1 MIKVNRTPK
10 PAILEQNATSWTAT
24 YLDAEKKFEQNP
36 SPENKKLVETAEKKY
51 NHETVKSALIE
62 MFNGKCAYCESHI
75 IHINYGDIE
84 HFRPKSKFPEFCFEW
99 DNFLLSCSI
108 CNGKSNKGNKFPLE
122 SEGDFIVNPVEEN
135 PNDFF
140 RFEFD
145 ENTRLFLLFPKDERA
160 KTTIDTIGLNREKLA
175 NIRTKEL
182 ISILELISKIEIT
195 EMILDELSECFSD
208 KNQYYAF
215 IKAIIEKVKSKI

>member
-1 MIKVNRTPK
+1 MIKVNRTLK
-10 PAILEQNATSWTAT
+10 PAILEQNATSWTAN
-24 YLDAEKKFEQNP
+24 YLNAKKEFKQNP
-36 SPENKKLVETAEKKY
+36 SPENKKLVETTEKKY
-51 NHETVKSALIE
+51 NHETVKTALIE
-62 MFNGKCAYCESHI
+62 MFNGKCAFCESHI

-99 DNFLLSCSI
+99 DNLLLSCSI

-122 SEGDFIVNPVEEN
+122 SEGGFIVNPVEEN

-145 ENTRLFLLFPKDERA
+145 ENTKLFLLFPKDERA

-182 ISILELISKIEIT
+182 ISIVELISKIEIT
-195 EMILDELSECFSD
+195 EMILDKLSECFSD

-215 IKAIIEKVKSKI
+215 IKAIIGKVKSKI

>member
-10 PAILEQNATSWTAT
+10 PAILEQNATTWTAN
-24 YLDAEKKFEQNP
+24 YLDAKKKFEQNP

-75 IHINYGDIE
+75 IHIDYGDIE
-84 HFRPKSKFPEFCFEW
+84 HFRPKSKFPVFCFDW
-99 DNFLLSCSI
+99 DNLLLSCSI
-108 CNGKSNKGNKFPLE
+108 CNGVSNKSNKFPLE
-122 SEGDFIVNPVEEN
+122 SEGGFLINPVIEN

-145 ENTRLFLLFPKDERA
+145 ENTKLFLLFPKDERA
-160 KTTIDTIGLNREKLA
+160 KTTINTIGLNREKLA

-182 ISILELISKIEIT
+182 ISIVELISKIEVT
-195 EMILDELSECFSD
+195 AMILNELSECFSD